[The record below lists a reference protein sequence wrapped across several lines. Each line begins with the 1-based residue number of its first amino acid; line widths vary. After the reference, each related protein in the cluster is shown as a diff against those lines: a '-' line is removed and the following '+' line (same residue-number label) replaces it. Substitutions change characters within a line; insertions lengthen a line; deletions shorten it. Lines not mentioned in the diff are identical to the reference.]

1 MIKTKH
7 FYDLNTQS
15 DKLKDKQTIV
25 GFTCME
31 TDRIMV
37 LRNER
42 EMQVGD
48 QIIFKKVGAYTMSL
62 NPLFIQYFPRVYVF
76 DGDSYAPVRDQWA
89 IDEFLQKNVWWIIR
103 YRQLSATTNAYSHAK
118 YSSQGS
124 TLNWKK
130 TYGYGTI
137 MQPIWRLTR
146 VEDIIGLQKI

>member
-1 MIKTKH
+1 MIDVKDTSKSRIVTIDGSRTNVDPLMIKTKA

-76 DGDSYAPVRDQWA
+76 DGDSYALVRDQWA
-89 IDEFLQKNVWWIIR
+89 IDEFLQKNVW
-103 YRQLSATTNAYSHAK
+103 
-118 YSSQGS
+118 
-124 TLNWKK
+124 
-130 TYGYGTI
+130 
-137 MQPIWRLTR
+137 
-146 VEDIIGLQKI
+146 